1 MMNRDLTAHRTIL
14 DLATTREDLVHVVT
28 TNFDRLFDDC
38 GRDLSSWQRAR
49 LPDPSR
55 PKDMNGIVYLHGK
68 VTPDY
73 KKAEGDGFVLSS
85 SNLDRRIFRRVGLL
99 PSFEKS
105 LTDTSL
111 SSSATRRTILLFII
125 C

>member
-1 MMNRDLTAHRTIL
+1 MD
-14 DLATTREDLVHVVT
+14 
-28 TNFDRLFDDC
+28 
-38 GRDLSSWQRAR
+38 
-49 LPDPSR
+49 
-55 PKDMNGIVYLHGK
+55 GIVYLHGK

-73 KKAEGDGFVLSS
+73 KKAEDAGFVLSS
-85 SNLDRRIFRRVGLL
+85 SQFGQRIFQKVGLL

-105 LTDTSL
+105 LTGTSL